1 MNNVNCLVNEQ
12 RELNAVY
19 LAPVVEAEEPKG
31 ATKEHKE
38 EIKAYNKMLK
48 EIRKTELPPVSEPL
62 LLNCELLFAL
72 ADELEIDS
80 TEQAR
85 IDKMLHGNGDN
96 LFLTASI
103 DNQFRFDDTV
113 IDSDAMTVA
122 FDQKGH

>member
-31 ATKEHKE
+31 ATKEQKE

-72 ADELEIDS
+72 ADELAIDS
-80 TEQAR
+80 TPSLE
-85 IDKMLHGNGDN
+85 M
-96 LFLTASI
+96 
-103 DNQFRFDDTV
+103 
-113 IDSDAMTVA
+113 
-122 FDQKGH
+122 